1 MIAGFFYS
9 LTFQFPETATQDV
22 GPAFMPRVY
31 CGLIVLLG
39 GLLIIQGFR
48 DQSKKEGTERT
59 IGYALATMGFVLL
72 YLILIPYLG
81 FYLSTALFVF
91 ALLVFSKVRNKMALI
106 SVSLGTPLFIFVV
119 FEKLLKVA
127 IPLGSLFS

>member
-48 DQSKKEGTERT
+48 DQSKKKGQSARSVMHWPQWD
-59 IGYALATMGFVLL
+59 LFCS
-72 YLILIPYLG
+72 IL
-81 FYLSTALFVF
+81 F
-91 ALLVFSKVRNKMALI
+91 
-106 SVSLGTPLFIFVV
+106 
-119 FEKLLKVA
+119 
-127 IPLGSLFS
+127 